1 MRRFL
6 KYTVFWAVFCCFLGW
21 GATNFAALSQDQRK
35 ELSLR
40 YYRGVVYFEA
50 GRYEDALQ
58 EFQAVT
64 SIDPYYKDAQKYSA
78 DCVKTLE
85 RYRQDVIGASQEPGK
100 DQKAFDLYF
109 LGKSYFEKGDY
120 RRALEAFRAVLEKNP
135 NDKFAQYY
143 IKLCRDAMP
152 SAEPGKKKLSGTEQQ
167 AINLDDL
174 EKEVA
179 YIKSD
184 IREQEDVEKFLRAK
198 AERKSERDD
207 LIRFKERQLKE
218 QEELLEEERQDYVA
232 QAKISKQS
240 EKIKRETEK
249 WRNMKEK
256 LASEQSGVPADLTQ
270 YPQTLDKAEK
280 YYVEMNEALRTSRW
294 NAAGLNAINAS
305 INYCDSILIYF
316 YNVESAEPRHENI
329 TRLLLA
335 NVKRADTDANV
346 YHMRSILNLKRLID
360 DEDRPITR
368 AEAIFL
374 SGHAEK
380 LVEWCKSIL
389 P

>member
-6 KYTVFWAVFCCFLGW
+6 KYTTFWAVFCCFLGW

-58 EFQAVT
+58 EFQAVAN
-64 SIDPYYKDAQKYSA
+64 IDPYYKDAQKYSA
-78 DCVKTLE
+78 NCVNALE
-85 RYRQDVIGASQEPGK
+85 RYRQDVIGGQK
-100 DQKAFDLYF
+100 DKKGVDLYF
-109 LGKSYFEKGDY
+109 LGKSYYEKGDY
-120 RRALEAFRAVLEKNP
+120 RRALETFRAVLEKNP
-135 NDKFAQYY
+135 EDKFALYY
-143 IKLCRDAMP
+143 VKLCRDALP
-152 SAEPGKKKLSGTEQQ
+152 SSDAKKKKLSATEQKFVS
-167 AINLDDL
+167 LGDL

-198 AERKSERDD
+198 AERKSERDE
-207 LIRFKERQLKE
+207 LIRVKERQLKE
-218 QEELLEEERQDYVA
+218 QEELLEEERQDYMA

-249 WRNMKEK
+249 WRNMKER
-256 LASEQSGVPADLTQ
+256 LASEQPGVPADLTQ

-280 YYVEMNEALRTSRW
+280 YYVEMKEALRTSRW

-335 NVKRADTDANV
+335 NVKRSDTDANV